1 MSREKPNT
9 GSMTIS
15 AFADRTLKWYDS
27 PCLATDTGLSAD
39 NSHEP
44 AGKGEVCGSSY
55 LPLHKMLSNFQHTWN
70 AVGVRSIVNQRS
82 QGCQSISTEKETAN
96 RSYSQ
101 SYSSTSWSC
110 GGCHGQPAP
119 WSLGPNWPRYNGGLL
134 LACGKFMSR
143 N

>member
-27 PCLATDTGLSAD
+27 PCPATDTGLSAD

-44 AGKGEVCGSSY
+44 AGKGGEVCGSSSS
-55 LPLHKMLSNFQHTWN
+55 LCTKCAAISNTL
-70 AVGVRSIVNQRS
+70 GMRSVLEASSTS
-82 QGCQSISTEKETAN
+82 QGCQSISTEKETPN
-96 RSYSQ
+96 RSHSQ